1 MQYRTVGKVKKI
13 VFVLITVIIFGFI
26 LFPPIVLFLTSIKT
40 ELDAL
45 SFPPKWIF
53 QPTLQNYV
61 DIFKTS
67 PLIRFL
73 LNSIIVAST
82 NTVLS
87 LGLGSLTA
95 YGLARFKFRGS
106 ENLSFWIL
114 SIRMMPPVA
123 TIIPIYIIMKK
134 VRLLDTP
141 WALIIIYLSFNL
153 PFVVWM
159 MKGFF
164 EDIPRAIE
172 ESALIDGC
180 SEFAVFRKIAL
191 PLVAPGLAATAV
203 LIFIFSWNEFLFA
216 LILTGTRAVTLPVGI
231 IGFMKETGINW
242 GYMTAGGM
250 LALVPVVIF
259 TILVQK
265 HLVKGLTMGALK

>member
-1 MQYRTVGKVKKI
+1 MQYSTVGKVKKI
-13 VFVLITVIIFGFI
+13 VFVLITVIIFGFV

-191 PLVAPGLAATAV
+191 PLVAPGLAATAI

-242 GYMTAGGM
+242 GYMAAGGM

>member
-1 MQYRTVGKVKKI
+1 MQYSTVGKVKKI
-13 VFVLITVIIFGFI
+13 VFVLITVIIFGFV

-242 GYMTAGGM
+242 GYMAAGGM

>member
-1 MQYRTVGKVKKI
+1 
-13 VFVLITVIIFGFI
+13 L
-26 LFPPIVLFLTSIKT
+26 
-40 ELDAL
+40 
-45 SFPPKWIF
+45 
-53 QPTLQNYV
+53 
-61 DIFKTS
+61 
-67 PLIRFL
+67 
-73 LNSIIVAST
+73 
-82 NTVLS
+82 
-87 LGLGSLTA
+87 
-95 YGLARFKFRGS
+95 
-106 ENLSFWIL
+106 
-114 SIRMMPPVA
+114 
-123 TIIPIYIIMKK
+123 
-134 VRLLDTP
+134 
-141 WALIIIYLSFNL
+141 
-153 PFVVWM
+153 
-159 MKGFF
+159 
-164 EDIPRAIE
+164 IE

-242 GYMTAGGM
+242 GYMAAGGM

>member
-1 MQYRTVGKVKKI
+1 MQYSTVGKVKKI
-13 VFVLITVIIFGFI
+13 VFVLITVIIFGFV

-123 TIIPIYIIMKK
+123 VIIPIYIIMKK

-242 GYMTAGGM
+242 GYMAAGGM

>member
-1 MQYRTVGKVKKI
+1 MQYSTVGTVKKI
-13 VFVLITVIIFGFI
+13 VFGLITVIIFVII

-61 DIFKTS
+61 DIFKTTR
-67 PLIRFL
+67 LFRYL
-73 LNSIIVAST
+73 LNSIIVASA

-106 ENLSFWIL
+106 ENISFWIL

-123 TIIPIYIIMKK
+123 AIIPIYIIMKK

-141 WALIIIYLSFNL
+141 WALIIVYLTFNL

-164 EDIPRAIE
+164 EDIPRSIE

-191 PLVAPGLAATAV
+191 PLAAPGLAATAI

>member
-1 MQYRTVGKVKKI
+1 MQYSTVGKVKKI
-13 VFVLITVIIFGFI
+13 VFVLITVIIFGFV

-61 DIFKTS
+61 DIFKSS

-242 GYMTAGGM
+242 GYMAAGGM

>member
-45 SFPPKWIF
+45 SFPPKWICK
-53 QPTLQNYV
+53 PTLQNSV
-61 DIFKTS
+61 NIFKTS
-67 PLIRFL
+67 RFFRFL
-73 LNSIIVAST
+73 LNSVIVASA

-106 ENLSFWIL
+106 ENISFWIL

-123 TIIPIYIIMKK
+123 AIIPMYIIMKK

-141 WALIIIYLSFNL
+141 WALIIVYLTFNL

-191 PLVAPGLAATAV
+191 PLVAPGLAATAI

>member
-1 MQYRTVGKVKKI
+1 MQYSTVGKVKKI
-13 VFVLITVIIFGFI
+13 IFVLITVIIFSFI

-123 TIIPIYIIMKK
+123 AIIPIYIIMKK